1 MMDNLYR
8 DSAKQW
14 RRVAP
19 AKKRVLDAKETAKR
33 LEKKRFKAYMELI
46 EDRKMQCGHFAVSDA
61 SPPVVSWYVQP
72 HVGLSVVFYAGVIEA
87 AQRAALSRG
96 GCSHCVV

>member
-33 LEKKRFKAYMELI
+33 LEKKRFKSYMDLI
-46 EDRKMQCGHFAVSDA
+46 EDRKMQCGYFISSDA
-61 SPPVVSWYVQP
+61 SPLVDS
-72 HVGLSVVFYAGVIEA
+72 
-87 AQRAALSRG
+87 
-96 GCSHCVV
+96 